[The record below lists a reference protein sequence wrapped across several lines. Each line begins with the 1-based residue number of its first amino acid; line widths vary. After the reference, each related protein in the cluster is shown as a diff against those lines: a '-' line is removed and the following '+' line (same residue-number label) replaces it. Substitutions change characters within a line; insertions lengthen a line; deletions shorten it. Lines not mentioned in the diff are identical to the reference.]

1 MSTLPEYF
9 LENVKPDSDSLLSGM
24 RGMNDSILQ
33 SEEDDLTDGTDFK
46 FLTYNNTMDNSILAL
61 AAESSGI
68 NLEDDLLTTPPRSFD
83 METSILS

>member
-1 MSTLPEYF
+1 
-9 LENVKPDSDSLLSGM
+9 
-24 RGMNDSILQ
+24 MNDSILQQ

-46 FLTYNNTMDNSILAL
+46 FLTYNNTMDHSILAL

>member
-1 MSTLPEYF
+1 
-9 LENVKPDSDSLLSGM
+9 
-24 RGMNDSILQ
+24 MNDSILQ
-33 SEEDDLTDGTDFK
+33 QSEEDDLADGTDFK

>member
-1 MSTLPEYF
+1 
-9 LENVKPDSDSLLSGM
+9 
-24 RGMNDSILQ
+24 MNDSIAQQ

-46 FLTYNNTMDNSILAL
+46 FLTYNNTMDNSILAM

-68 NLEDDLLTTPPRSFD
+68 NLEDDLLTTPPKSFD

>member
-1 MSTLPEYF
+1 MS
-9 LENVKPDSDSLLSGM
+9 
-24 RGMNDSILQ
+24 DSILQQ

>member
-1 MSTLPEYF
+1 
-9 LENVKPDSDSLLSGM
+9 
-24 RGMNDSILQ
+24 MNDSISQQ

-46 FLTYNNTMDNSILAL
+46 FLTYSNTSMDNSILAL

-83 METSILS
+83 LETSILS

>member
-1 MSTLPEYF
+1 MS
-9 LENVKPDSDSLLSGM
+9 
-24 RGMNDSILQ
+24 DSILQQ

-46 FLTYNNTMDNSILAL
+46 FLTYSNTMDNSILAL

>member
-1 MSTLPEYF
+1 
-9 LENVKPDSDSLLSGM
+9 
-24 RGMNDSILQ
+24 MNDSILQ

-83 METSILS
+83 METTILS

>member
-1 MSTLPEYF
+1 
-9 LENVKPDSDSLLSGM
+9 
-24 RGMNDSILQ
+24 MNDSILQQ

-83 METSILS
+83 MGTSILS

>member
-1 MSTLPEYF
+1 
-9 LENVKPDSDSLLSGM
+9 
-24 RGMNDSILQ
+24 MNDSIAQQ

>member
-1 MSTLPEYF
+1 MS
-9 LENVKPDSDSLLSGM
+9 
-24 RGMNDSILQ
+24 DSILQQ

-46 FLTYNNTMDNSILAL
+46 FLTYNNTMDSSILAL

-68 NLEDDLLTTPPRSFD
+68 NLEDDLLSTPPRSFD

>member
-1 MSTLPEYF
+1 
-9 LENVKPDSDSLLSGM
+9 
-24 RGMNDSILQ
+24 MNDSIAQQ

-83 METSILS
+83 IETSILS

>member
-1 MSTLPEYF
+1 
-9 LENVKPDSDSLLSGM
+9 
-24 RGMNDSILQ
+24 MNDSIAQQ
-33 SEEDDLTDGTDFK
+33 SEEDDLTDGTDFR